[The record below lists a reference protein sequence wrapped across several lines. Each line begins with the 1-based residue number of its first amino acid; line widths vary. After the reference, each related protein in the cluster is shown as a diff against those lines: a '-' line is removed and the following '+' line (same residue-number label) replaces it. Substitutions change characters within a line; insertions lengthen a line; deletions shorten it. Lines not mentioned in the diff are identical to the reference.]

1 MNNSL
6 FTPWRLGGLDLPNRV
21 VMAPM
26 TRSRAGDDGAPGEL
40 TATYY
45 AQRAS
50 AGLIFTEANNISV
63 QATSGIN
70 TMGLYSDAQ
79 TVGWR
84 KVVDAVHAAGGRII
98 AQLGHAG
105 RVSHRDLLGGALPVA
120 PSAIRPEGEVVTA
133 NGRVPMETPRALAIE
148 EIPGIVAQYVNAAA
162 NAKAAGFDGIQIHSG
177 NGYLL
182 DSFLKDGSNKRTDR
196 YGGSVQNRARLPLE
210 VVEAVTTIWSPERI
224 GFRLTPWFSLW
235 SVSDSDPVQT
245 FSYLAQQLSEADVGY
260 IELTEAPAGPMAR
273 PEGAP
278 HITPVVRKHF
288 KGTLIANGGF
298 DAASATALLAQNGAD
313 LVSFGLPFIANPDL
327 PRRFLENAPLN
338 TPDRSTF
345 YGGDH
350 RGYTDYPHLASPAQA
365 A

>member
-1 MNNSL
+1 MKNAL
-6 FTPWRLGGLDLPNRV
+6 FTPWRLGGLGLPNRV
-21 VMAPM
+21 AMAPM
-26 TRSRAGDDGAPGEL
+26 TRARAGDGGVPDEL

-50 AGLIFTEANNISV
+50 AGLMFTEANNVSA
-63 QATSGIN
+63 QATTSIN
-70 TMGLYSDAQ
+70 TMGLYSEAQ
-79 TVGWR
+79 TAGWR
-84 KVVDAVHAAGGRII
+84 NVVDAVHAVGGRII

-133 NGRVPMETPRALAIE
+133 NGHRPMETPRALAIE

-162 NAKAAGFDGIQIHSG
+162 NARAAGFDGLQIHSG

-182 DSFLKDGSNKRTDR
+182 DSFLKDGSNTRTDR
-196 YGGSVQNRARLPLE
+196 YGGSVENRARLTLE
-210 VVEAVTTIWSPERI
+210 VVEAVTAIWSPERV
-224 GFRLTPWFSLW
+224 GLRLTPWFALW
-235 SVSDSDPVQT
+235 SMSDSDPVRT
-245 FSYLAQQLSEADVGY
+245 FSYLAQRLDDLGVGY
-260 IELTEAPAGPMAR
+260 IELTEAPSGPMAR

-278 HITPVVRKHF
+278 RITPVVRTHY

-298 DAASATALLAQNGAD
+298 DAASAAALLAQNGAD
-313 LVSFGLPFIANPDL
+313 LVSFGTPFIANPDL
-327 PRRFLENAPLN
+327 PRRYRENAPLN
-338 TPDRSTF
+338 EPDRSTF

-350 RGYTDYPHLASPAQA
+350 RGYTDYPYLGSVAQA

>member
-1 MNNSL
+1 MNTPL
-6 FTPWRLGGLDLPNRV
+6 FSPWRLGELDLPNRV

-26 TRSRAGDDGAPGEL
+26 TRSRANVDGAPDDL

-50 AGLIFTEANNISV
+50 AGLIFTEANNISL
-63 QATSGIN
+63 QATSGIH

-79 TVGWR
+79 TAGWQN
-84 KVVDAVHAAGGRII
+84 VVDAVHAAGGRII

-105 RVSHRDLLGGALPVA
+105 RVSHRDLLGGDLPVA

-148 EIPGIVAQYVNAAA
+148 EIPGIVAQYVMAAA
-162 NAKAAGFDGIQIHSG
+162 NAKAAGFDGIQIHGG

-182 DSFLKDGSNKRTDR
+182 DSFLKDGSNTRTDR

-210 VVEAVTTIWSPERI
+210 VVEAVTTIWSPERV

-235 SVSDSDPVQT
+235 SVSDSNPIET
-245 FSYLAQQLSEADVGY
+245 FSYFARQLSEAGVGY

-278 HITPVVRKHF
+278 HMTPVVREHF

-298 DAASATALLAQNGAD
+298 NASSASDLLARRGAD
-313 LVSFGLPFIANPDL
+313 LVSFGAPFIANPDL
-327 PRRFLENAPLN
+327 PRRFLENAPLSE
-338 TPDRSTF
+338 PDRSTF

-350 RGYTDYPHLASPAQA
+350 RGYTDYPSLSVAAQA